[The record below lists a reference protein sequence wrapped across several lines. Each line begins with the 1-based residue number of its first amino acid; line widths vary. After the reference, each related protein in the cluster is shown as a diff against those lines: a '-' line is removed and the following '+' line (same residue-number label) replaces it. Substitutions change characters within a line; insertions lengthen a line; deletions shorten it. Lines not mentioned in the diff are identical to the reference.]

1 MQSFKQQ
8 LITGV
13 AYTAVTK
20 YAGMVISLIVAGIL
34 ARLLPP
40 EDFGTI
46 AVATVIISFFGIFSD
61 FGFEPAIVQFKT
73 LTEKDLSSI
82 FSFTMWSG
90 AIFSVL
96 FFFLSWPIS
105 AYYKS
110 PDLLNICQLLSIN
123 LFFATINIVPNAIV
137 FKNKLFKFIA
147 KRTLIVQCIGGVASI
162 IAAFSGFGVYSL
174 LINPIFSS
182 IVIFIINYKKFPQDF
197 HLFFGLESI
206 KKVFSFSA
214 FQFLFNIINY
224 FSRNLDLLIIGKYL
238 GLSLLGFYEKSYRLM
253 MLPLQNISHVIS
265 PVMHPIFSDFQND
278 LNLLA
283 SSYEKVVRFLS
294 YIGFPLT
301 VFLYFT
307 AKELI
312 LIIFGPNWL
321 PSVVPFEILSL
332 SVGIQ
337 IIFSTSGSVFQA
349 SNSTKLM
356 FISGLISSFFTI
368 SGIFI
373 AVFVFKTIEAVAL
386 SITITLTLNFIQ
398 AYLMIYILIFKRSI
412 YNLIKQF
419 FSPLALSV
427 ILVVVNLLFS
437 IFIQIDNLF
446 ISLVAKAGISGI
458 IFLIFIQISGEYD
471 VCKKIK
477 ALIK

>member
-1 MQSFKQQ
+1 MQSYKQQ
-8 LITGV
+8 LISGV

-20 YAGMVISLIVAGIL
+20 YAGMLISLIVAGIL

-46 AVATVIISFFGIFSD
+46 AIATVIISFFGIFSD

-73 LTEKDLSSI
+73 LSKEDLSCI
-82 FSFTMWSG
+82 FSFTTWSG
-90 AIFSVL
+90 AIFSGI
-96 FFFLSWPIS
+96 FFLLSWPIS
-105 AYYKS
+105 EYYKS

-123 LFFATINIVPNAIV
+123 LFFATINIVPNSVV
-137 FKNKLFKFIA
+137 FKEKLFKFIA
-147 KRTLIVQCIGGVASI
+147 KRTLVVQFIGGGASI
-162 IAAFSGFGVYSL
+162 VAAFSGFGVYSL
-174 LINPIFSS
+174 IINPIFSS
-182 IVIFIINYKKFPQDF
+182 IVIFVINFKKFPQNF
-197 HLFFGLESI
+197 IFSFGMSSI

-214 FQFLFNIINY
+214 YQFLFNIINY

-238 GLSLLGFYEKSYRLM
+238 NLSLLGFYEKSYRLM

-294 YIGFPLT
+294 FIGFPLT
-301 VFLYFT
+301 VFLFFT

-312 LIIFGPNWL
+312 LIIFGSNWL
-321 PSVVPFEILSL
+321 PSVTSFEILSF

-337 IIFSTSGSVFQA
+337 IIFSTSGSIFQA

-373 AVFVFKTIEAVAL
+373 AVLVFKTIEAVAL
-386 SITITLTLNFIQ
+386 SITITLTINFIQ

-412 YNLIKQF
+412 FSLIKQF
-419 FSPLALSV
+419 FSPF
-427 ILVVVNLLFS
+427 ILTSILIIVNLLFRN
-437 IFIQIDNLF
+437 FIQIDSLI
-446 ISLVAKAGISGI
+446 ISLIAKAIISGI
-458 IFLIFIQISGEYD
+458 IFLTYMQISGEYD

-477 ALIK
+477 AFIK